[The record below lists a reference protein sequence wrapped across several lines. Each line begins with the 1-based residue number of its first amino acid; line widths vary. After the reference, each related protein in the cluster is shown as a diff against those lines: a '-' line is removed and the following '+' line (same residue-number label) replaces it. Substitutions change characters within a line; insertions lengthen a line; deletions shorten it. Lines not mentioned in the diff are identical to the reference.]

1 MPTRV
6 IFDTDI
12 GTDVDDCVALALIL
26 ASPELQLEGVTC
38 VYGDVLLR
46 ARMALKLLKLRGRLD
61 VPVMAG
67 MRRTIMNLRPVYW
80 GGHEGKG
87 LLDDEDEKV
96 MPMPEFAVDYI
107 IRIVMENPGQIHLIC
122 VGPLTNA
129 AMVFLREPKVAQN
142 LAGLTIMGGAQRGA
156 NGLYLPYGEHNIIC
170 DVEAAHIVLSSGA
183 PITLIPL
190 DVTTRV
196 HIRQEGAAKIRA
208 GGTPYHEA
216 VATQVEIYPPFAS
229 RGWTHMHDP
238 LAVAAVIQPDMLSY
252 ELLHVD
258 VETGGRLSAG
268 ATLMRTPSD
277 QYPEN
282 ARVAL
287 GVNVERFETF
297 LIERL
302 SQA

>member
-6 IFDTDI
+6 ILDTDI

-38 VYGDVLLR
+38 VYGDVVLR

-67 MRRTIMNLRPVYW
+67 MRRTVMNLRPIYW
-80 GGHEGKG
+80 GGHEGSG
-87 LLDDEDEKV
+87 LLTAEDETV
-96 MPMPEFAVDYI
+96 QPLPEFAVDYI
-107 IRIVMENPGQIHLIC
+107 IRVVMENPSQIHLIC
-122 VGPLTNA
+122 IGPLTNA
-129 AMVFLREPKVAQN
+129 AMAFLREPKLAQN
-142 LAGLTIMGGAQRGA
+142 LAGLTIMGGVQRGA
-156 NGLYLPYGEHNIIC
+156 NGLSLPYAEHNIIC
-170 DVEAAHIVLSSGA
+170 DAEAAHIVLSSGA

-196 HIRQEGAAKIRA
+196 HIRQEGAAKIRM
-208 GGTPYHEA
+208 GGTPYHDA
-216 VATQVEIYPPFAS
+216 VATQVEVYPPFAA

-238 LAVAAVIQPDMLSY
+238 LAVAAVIQPDLLAY

-268 ATLMRTPSD
+268 ATLMRSPSHD
-277 QYPEN
+277 YPEN

-287 GVNVERFETF
+287 GVNVEAFERF

-302 SQA
+302 AK